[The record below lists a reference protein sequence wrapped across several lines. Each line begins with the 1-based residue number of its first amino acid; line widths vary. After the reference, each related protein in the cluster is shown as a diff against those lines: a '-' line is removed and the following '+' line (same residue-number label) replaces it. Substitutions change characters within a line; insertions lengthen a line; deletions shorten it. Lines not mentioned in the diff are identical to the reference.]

1 MTTAKKEKP
10 KSFKSAYSELETI
23 AEAFESDDFDLEKG
37 LKDFERGL
45 ELAEF
50 CKKQLND
57 LEVRVKEI
65 QVKYEV

>member
-1 MTTAKKEKP
+1 MTTAKNAKP
-10 KSFKSAYSELETI
+10 KTFKDAYAELETI
-23 AEAFESDDFDLEKG
+23 AEAFESEEFDLEKG

>member
-1 MTTAKKEKP
+1 MTTTKKTKP
-10 KSFKSAYSELETI
+10 KTFKDAYAELEII
-23 AEAFESDDFDLEKG
+23 AEAFESEEFDLEKG